1 MAATLKAWLP
11 RFGLLCRSAA
21 VAVIAG
27 VCRWQSIG
35 EINDRLRSRPI
46 GDQVA
51 ITAGV
56 LALLFLLSL
65 AAAQFGWVGMLT
77 FWLAVIVLVN

>member
-1 MAATLKAWLP
+1 MAETLKSWLP
-11 RFGLLCRSAA
+11 RVGLLCRSAA

-27 VCRWQSIG
+27 VFRRQSIG
-35 EINDRLRSRPI
+35 EINDRLRSRPL

-51 ITAGV
+51 ITGGV

-65 AAAQFGWVGMLT
+65 AAAHFGWIGMLA